1 MVYFNT
7 MIIQEI
13 LQKTNILDMFT
24 EEDFRGLTPLFCNH
38 INPYGI
44 FKLDMDKKFDF
55 NIRNHIA

>member
-13 LQKTNILDMFT
+13 LQKTNILEMFT

-38 INPYGI
+38 INPYGV
-44 FKLDMDKKFDF
+44 FKLDMNDRFDF
-55 NIRNHIA
+55 NIRNNAA